1 MLFVAIPLSIPN
13 LSRKNELTSVEDGV
27 IRVARAVGT
36 VAWFGA
42 LCCSCTSDTDAVPP
56 PGQPGADGRPGQAA
70 NVPAGTASTGEAGP
84 ADWNIAVNWIVGG
97 PNAAG
102 PAVFGAFDL
111 LLSVGPEGLVY
122 VVDVSSREV
131 RVFDETGQFVRQ
143 FGREG
148 QGPGEFSSPSAI
160 GFDTQGRFWVRDQTR
175 YSIFDGAGGLLE
187 TIPRDLF
194 HAGYQHITFDAAGW
208 IVEERNMRPGNTKIV
223 RGRPDVEGYVGT
235 PGIGFVRMDIS
246 GEAMDTLPPIVGPVF
261 DRRESARVPPVLTD
275 ASVISGGNMATLGL
289 RDLQSFVPDVILRMG
304 GDSIWFAHSNGRQIH
319 LRTLAGDT
327 IRHYEVTRT
336 PPPLSR
342 DERSLIAERLG
353 PVERRTNEWAYGR
366 QVIRALVPV
375 GDQNLLALIEEEP
388 GKPSSLFE
396 VYGAS
401 GRPIGTLR
409 LNVPIDWRSGIA
421 VWGNTLVAVTLD
433 ELDVKYVFHATV
445 PDLPLE

>member
-1 MLFVAIPLSIPN
+1 M
-13 LSRKNELTSVEDGV
+13 
-27 IRVARAVGT
+27 IRIARAFGT

-56 PGQPGADGRPGQAA
+56 PGQPDGRPGQAA

-84 ADWNIAVNWIVGG
+84 ADWNVPVNWTVGG

-131 RVFDETGQFVRQ
+131 RVFDEVGQFVRQ

-148 QGPGEFSSPSAI
+148 QGPGEFSFPSAI
-160 GFDTQGRFWVRDQTR
+160 GFDAQGRLWVRDQSR
-175 YSIFDGAGGLLE
+175 YSIFDDVGTLQE
-187 TIPRDLF
+187 TIPREPGGGGSR
-194 HAGYQHITFDAAGW
+194 HVTFDAEGW
-208 IVEERNMRPGNTKIV
+208 IIETEWMRPGNTRIV

-235 PGIGFVRMDIS
+235 PGIGFFRRDVPR
-246 GEAMDTLPPIVGPVF
+246 EHADTLPPIVGPVF
-261 DRRESARVPPVLTD
+261 DLRESARVPPVLRE
-275 ASVISGGNMATLGL
+275 ANAISGGNMATLGL
-289 RDLQSFVPDVILRMG
+289 RDLQSFVPDIIFRMG

-342 DERSLIAERLG
+342 AERSLIAERLG

-409 LNVPIDWRSGIA
+409 LNVPIDWRSEIA
-421 VWGNTLVAVTLD
+421 VRGNTLVAVTLD

-445 PDLPLE
+445 PDLAVE